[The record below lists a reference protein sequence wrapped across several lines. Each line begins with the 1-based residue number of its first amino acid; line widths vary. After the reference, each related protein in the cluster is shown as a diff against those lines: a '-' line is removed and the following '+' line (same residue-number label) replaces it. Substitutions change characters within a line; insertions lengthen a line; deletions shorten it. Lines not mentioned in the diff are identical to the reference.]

1 MAIYGREGKPM
12 NRFAGKVVLVSG
24 ATRGIGKAIASAFIE
39 EDATLVGL
47 YAGNEESAAA
57 FMAEH
62 QQAQG
67 RIDLC
72 RCNVA
77 DPQQVAE
84 LFEHLETRHQRLD
97 ILVNNAGVRRDAV
110 LAMMH
115 DSQWQE
121 VIDTNLT
128 GTFLMARKAVPLM
141 MRNKFGRIVNITSPV
156 ARLGF
161 AGQANYA
168 ASKAGQI
175 ALARSLAREVARKK
189 ITVNCVSPGF
199 IATDFLDGLPGELL
213 DEYRKMVPM
222 RRFGTPAE
230 VAHAVLFLCS
240 AEAAYISGSVLEVSG
255 GL

>member
-1 MAIYGREGKPM
+1 MAIYGREDEQM
-12 NRFAGKVVLVSG
+12 NRFDGTVVLVTG
-24 ATRGIGKAIASAFIE
+24 ATRGIGRAIASAFLKE
-39 EDATLVGL
+39 NATLVGI

-57 FMAEH
+57 FIAEH
-62 QQAQG
+62 QEAEG
-67 RIDLC
+67 RIDLR

-77 DPQQVAE
+77 DPQQVTD
-84 LFEHLETRHQRLD
+84 LFEHLETRYQRLD

-110 LAMMH
+110 LAMMN

-128 GTFLMARKAVPLM
+128 GTFLMARNAVPLM

-175 ALARSLAREVARKK
+175 ALAKSLARAVAKKK
-189 ITVNCVSPGF
+189 ITVNCVSPGL
-199 IATDFLDGLPGELL
+199 IATDFLDGLPRELL
-213 DEYRKMVPM
+213 DEYRKLVPM

-240 AEAAYISGSVLEVSG
+240 AEAAYISGTVLEVSG